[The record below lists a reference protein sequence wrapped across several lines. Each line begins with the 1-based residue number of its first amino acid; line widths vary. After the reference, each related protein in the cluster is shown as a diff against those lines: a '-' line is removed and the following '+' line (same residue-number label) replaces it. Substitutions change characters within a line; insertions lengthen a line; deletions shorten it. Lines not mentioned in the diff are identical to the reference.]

1 VKKLVAADLRDKL
14 GTIEDLNTLFSK
26 TEPISEYAFPVGSSV
41 AFHLG
46 EHWQANLDGK
56 FGSDPVDATVKFGPE
71 TFGLTKDAL
80 LRATSICGIPKGYAL
95 RTPANLIEPHLN
107 YWMGKGQGL
116 GADKSIKALVTG
128 DGDDA
133 QVAAFVR
140 PSIQVY
146 SNFELL
152 ERALDGIATKYGIK
166 PHDVLVDYKVTHDI
180 NETAVRLVIPEVAR
194 TIKSSRPKDDWSVG
208 LQINNSL
215 TGATSTSLEGYLFAW
230 VCTNGM
236 TDQHTKTGLWSRKGA
251 HSPEEMY
258 EWAANVVDDVLGGLE
273 GSLDAVQELTGVTVE
288 GDVANTLRDVFR
300 EYQIPLR
307 QREGIITSMAE
318 SPDLS
323 MYSILAA
330 VTAEANKEDATD
342 GQIDALLR
350 AGGTLP
356 YAATHR
362 CDACHRLMPV

>member
-1 VKKLVAADLRDKL
+1 
-14 GTIEDLNTLFSK
+14 
-26 TEPISEYAFPVGSSV
+26 
-41 AFHLG
+41 
-46 EHWQANLDGK
+46 
-56 FGSDPVDATVKFGPE
+56 
-71 TFGLTKDAL
+71 
-80 LRATSICGIPKGYAL
+80 
-95 RTPANLIEPHLN
+95 
-107 YWMGKGQGL
+107 
-116 GADKSIKALVTG
+116 
-128 DGDDA
+128 
-133 QVAAFVR
+133 
-140 PSIQVY
+140 
-146 SNFELL
+146 
-152 ERALDGIATKYGIK
+152 
-166 PHDVLVDYKVTHDI
+166 
-180 NETAVRLVIPEVAR
+180 
-194 TIKSSRPKDDWSVG
+194 
-208 LQINNSL
+208 
-215 TGATSTSLEGYLFAW
+215 
-230 VCTNGM
+230 M